1 VRPREASSKR
11 RRFDLVCAVRTQQMY
26 RAGWLSEHRRTTD
39 GAAHAT
45 EVDVNPT
52 YEMSRAG
59 SEHGDNAQWNQPV
72 NQLPFL
78 HRETSSHDVVICTS
92 LLLIVSGVKGNQQEL
107 LCKSSCHR

>member
-11 RRFDLVCAVRTQQMY
+11 RRFDLVCAVRTQQMF

-39 GAAHAT
+39 GAAHTT

-59 SEHGDNAQWNQPV
+59 SEHADKTQPDRSV

-78 HRETSSHDVVICTS
+78 HPEMRSHDVDMCTS

-107 LCKSSCHR
+107 LCKSSCWF

>member
-11 RRFDLVCAVRTQQMY
+11 RRFDLVCAVRTQLMI

-59 SEHGDNAQWNQPV
+59 SEHGDKPQWNQPV

-78 HRETSSHDVVICTS
+78 HREMRSHNVDNCTS
-92 LLLIVSGVKGNQQEL
+92 LLLIVSGVKSNQQEL
-107 LCKSSCHR
+107 LCKRSCQR